1 MVDAAICGNG
11 ETYPASIRFVG
22 LLRVFFGIEKTGE
35 QINARPRLASIRTLT
50 IQNNENGIL
59 HRTQRSW

>member
-22 LLRVFFGIEKTGE
+22 LLRVFFPELKK
-35 QINARPRLASIRTLT
+35 QVNK
-50 IQNNENGIL
+50 
-59 HRTQRSW
+59 